1 MRTFKLFLL
10 ISLASQMGLG
20 QNDYRVIG
28 ASDHVK
34 ESVSTDFFIHSI
46 EDQRAFQANLG
57 IVNRGVMKDLKR
69 PLIQES
75 DFFGH
80 ILKRANS
87 WLRPGDGPEPVV
99 AKILELYLWENEWMN
114 NEKGFVHLEIAF
126 AGLSGQGETIISVEL
141 SGKEIMVSNGHAPR
155 LETAFF
161 RCLQEY
167 NEGRKNAVKNNASAP
182 PARPKAGKADIL
194 AAGNF
199 LDLWKGSLSR
209 VSGNLRSRGDL
220 YRYQLNRRGE
230 PSIPPYYALVK
241 GGKLYIWAG
250 NYPGSGKYY
259 TRVLEQGRYLF
270 MVDEISIKP
279 ESELKSELGQF
290 AGRVGIVIDM
300 ETGVPQIVD
309 DALMEELMAP
319 YPALKEKYL
328 FKDILKFPFQLT
340 RVQNVIAEINRLEGE
355 SGD

>member
-1 MRTFKLFLL
+1 MFLL

-28 ASDHVK
+28 TGDHVK

-46 EDQRAFQANLG
+46 EDQRAFRANLG

-75 DFFGH
+75 DFFNH

-99 AKILELYLWENEWMN
+99 AKILELYLWESQWMN
-114 NEKGFVHLEIAF
+114 TEKGFIRLQIAF
-126 AGLSGQGETIISVEL
+126 AGSWAQEETVVAVEL
-141 SGKEIMVSNGHAPR
+141 SGKEIMVFNGHAPR

-167 NEGRKNAVKNNASAP
+167 NEGRKNAVKNDASAP

-194 AAGNF
+194 AAANF
-199 LDLWKGSLSR
+199 LDLWKGGLSR
-209 VSGNLRSRGDL
+209 VPGNLRSKGDL
-220 YRYQLNRRGE
+220 FRYQLTHRGE

-241 GGKLYIWAG
+241 GGKLFIWAG

-270 MVDEISIKP
+270 MIDEISIKP

-290 AGRVGIVIDM
+290 VSKVGIIIDM

-309 DALMEELMAP
+309 DGLMEELMAP

-340 RVQNVIAEINRLEGE
+340 RVQNVIAEINRLEG
-355 SGD
+355 GDGSSY